1 MINLPKNLKNEI
13 QQTKVN
19 RLIEADKTYNEKVTE
34 SLQSVQTTENEN
46 KTPEPEFESTHQQ
59 PPLEDVITVVSP
71 VEIETE
77 PETIPEIEKAAEKAE
92 IVSEAIAHDNAVE
105 DNKPITPPN
114 KEKKTRPTKTTST
127 IALALNNELDPKKT
141 ILEQRSGEEWFQW
154 FNQAPFEDVV
164 QEFIK
169 QYPKK
174 NETIKY
180 EKEQRNILLSDE
192 LFLRIK
198 QQLKKIDQMCED
210 VHESNA
216 EDAKA
221 HSNRGW
227 IGWYI
232 ENVIRAH
239 FQMEPMRR
247 GKN

>member
-34 SLQSVQTTENEN
+34 NIQSAQSTENEN
-46 KTPEPEFESTHQQ
+46 KTPEPEFETAHQQ
-59 PPLEDVITVVSP
+59 TPVEDVITVVSP
-71 VEIETE
+71 VEIETA
-77 PETIPEIEKAAEKAE
+77 PETLPEIASAVEKAE
-92 IVSEAIAHDNAVE
+92 IVSESIAPNDTAE
-105 DNKPITPPN
+105 DNKLITLPN
-114 KEKKTRPTKTTST
+114 KEKKTRPTKTTSA
-127 IALALNNELDPKKT
+127 IATAPNNELDPKKT
-141 ILEQRSGEEWFQW
+141 ILEQRTGEEWFQW

-232 ENVIRAH
+232 ENVLRAH